1 LVGIFIV
8 FFDQVHEWMA
18 QANLVILIGV
28 LLLVGLSI
36 FLEKKRK
43 WIWHGNT
50 MLLVVMITGL
60 LVIAHMGP
68 SLVRIFGEEFDVVAL
83 AGIVHSIFG
92 IVAVVLG
99 IWLVGM
105 WAYVQSSETRYCAER
120 KKLMWKILVLWL
132 IALGLGALYYVL
144 HISLG

>member
-120 KKLMWKILVLWL
+120 KKLMLKILVLWL

>member
-1 LVGIFIV
+1 
-8 FFDQVHEWMA
+8 MA

-36 FLEKKRK
+36 FLEKKK
-43 WIWHGNT
+43 KLIWHGNT
-50 MLLVVMITGL
+50 MLVVVTVTGL

-68 SLVRIFGEEFDVVAL
+68 SLVRIFGEGFDVVAL
-83 AGIVHSIFG
+83 SGIVHSFFG

-105 WAYVQSSETRYCAER
+105 WAYVQSSETSYCVR
-120 KKLMWKILVLWL
+120 KKKLMLKILTLWL
-132 IALGLGALYYVL
+132 ISLGLGILYYIL

>member
-1 LVGIFIV
+1 LVGIFIAS
-8 FFDQVHEWMA
+8 FDQVHEWMA

-105 WAYVQSSETRYCAER
+105 WAYVQSSKTRYCEER
-120 KKLMWKILVLWL
+120 KKLMRKILVLWL

>member
-1 LVGIFIV
+1 LVGIFIAS
-8 FFDQVHEWMA
+8 FDQVHEWMA

-36 FLEKKRK
+36 FFEKKRK

-120 KKLMWKILVLWL
+120 KELMWKILVLWL

>member
-8 FFDQVHEWMA
+8 SFDQVHEWMA

-120 KKLMWKILVLWL
+120 KELMWKILVLWL

>member
-1 LVGIFIV
+1 
-8 FFDQVHEWMA
+8 MA

-105 WAYVQSSETRYCAER
+105 WAYVQSSETRYCAG
-120 KKLMWKILVLWL
+120 KILVLWL
-132 IALGLGALYYVL
+132 LAL
-144 HISLG
+144 